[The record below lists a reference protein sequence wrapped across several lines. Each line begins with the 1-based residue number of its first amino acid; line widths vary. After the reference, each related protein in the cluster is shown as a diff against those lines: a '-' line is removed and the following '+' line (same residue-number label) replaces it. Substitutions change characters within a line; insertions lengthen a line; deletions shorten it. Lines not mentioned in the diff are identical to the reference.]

1 LSKSSTM
8 LLARSSECAMCIQVP
23 FVCICLGIPDAGNL
37 SKRKDPPRSRVRGF
51 SYENHMF
58 LFSNPNLNKAFSRC
72 CLVSAMEG
80 RHWPILSSKRL
91 FWGYRATS
99 RDPVG
104 YFGRICSAKFA
115 NEDEESNPMR
125 TSLLSIFYHDH
136 GTQYFILSNVSIAYL
151 RVSILFV

>member
-1 LSKSSTM
+1 M
-8 LLARSSECAMCIQVP
+8 LEIFPSGKTRQGAGSEDSHTKI
-23 FVCICLGIPDAGNL
+23 
-37 SKRKDPPRSRVRGF
+37 
-51 SYENHMF
+51 MF
-58 LFSNPNLNKAFSRC
+58 LFSNPNLNKAFSRG

-91 FWGYRATS
+91 FW
-99 RDPVG
+99 G

-136 GTQYFILSNVSIAYL
+136 GT
-151 RVSILFV
+151 